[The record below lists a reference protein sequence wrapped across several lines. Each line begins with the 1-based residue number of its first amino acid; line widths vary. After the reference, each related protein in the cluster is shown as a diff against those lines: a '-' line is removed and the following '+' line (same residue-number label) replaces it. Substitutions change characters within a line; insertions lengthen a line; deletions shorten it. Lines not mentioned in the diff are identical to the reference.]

1 MKLSALSVSPTLFYC
16 IQNFANSQTSQTR
29 KLMQFFLQACGC
41 RLQEKKK
48 TQTKAQKRKLAQTKC
63 KLAQTKCKLNAKN
76 ANSRKLNANWRK
88 LTQTKS
94 NWRKLNHS
102 LCFPLLVCVQTNANF
117 ARSSSLLDLCTH
129 ASTGKEKM
137 RKLNAQKRKLMQTSQ
152 TLRKLSQT
160 FANFCEKSLRFG
172 FHQL

>member
-1 MKLSALSVSPTLFYC
+1 MAHANETVRALSFPHVVLLYTKFRKLA
-16 IQNFANSQTSQTR
+16 NFANSQTNAT
-29 KLMQFFLQACGC
+29 FFAGM

-76 ANSRKLNANWRK
+76 ANSRKLNANSRK

-129 ASTGKEKM
+129 ASTAKEKC
-137 RKLNAQKRKLMQTSQ
+137 
-152 TLRKLSQT
+152 
-160 FANFCEKSLRFG
+160 AN
-172 FHQL
+172 

>member
-1 MKLSALSVSPTLFYC
+1 MAHANETVRALGFPHVVLLYTKFRKLA
-16 IQNFANSQTSQTR
+16 NFANSQTNAI
-29 KLMQFFLQACGC
+29 FFAGM
-41 RLQEKKK
+41 RLQDKKK
-48 TQTKAQKRKLAQTKC
+48 TQTKAQKR